1 MRLLRLFSLSFL
13 LASSAFAATPAPRP
27 LTHADFDAWRTIT
40 SQVLTRDGSWLGY
53 AFMPYDGDGEVILR
67 ELSSGREHRV
77 SVGNLPPPPTTPSEE
92 NPERP
97 APRREV
103 TVAFTSDARFAIAT
117 VFPDRA
123 DTLAAQR
130 AKKKPAEMP
139 KEGLVIVD
147 LATGQAT
154 RVTGVKNFQ
163 VPAKGGS
170 WLAWLKEAAPEK
182 PADEKKDSSTPATP
196 AADAKPAPA
205 SAAPAATKKDADKDK
220 KYGADLVLR
229 DLAAG
234 TERVFP
240 DVLEYSFARDG
251 RTLVFTVSAKTAT
264 ANGVFAVTPGDA
276 TAPVALAQGP
286 GRYQKLAW
294 NRTQTRLAF
303 VTDRAEHDAKPAR
316 FALWHWSRGT
326 ATATELVNAAT
337 TGLPAGWTVS
347 GDTAPAFSFDGRK
360 LIAATAPLPPVPDE
374 RLASLVDE
382 EKVSADLWHWNDDFI
397 PPVQKVRAER
407 ERKRSYVALVDP
419 ATRRFT
425 QLGDLTL
432 PAVTLNDDASQAFG
446 YDDRAYRQ
454 RADYDGIYQ
463 DAYLVDTATGARRL
477 LARELGERAGLRWS
491 PGNRWLAWFA
501 DQQWF
506 AADSRDGSVRSLT
519 KSLPVAFHNE
529 RHDLPQDPPS
539 YGSAGWTQDGE
550 SLLVYDRF
558 DLWQVFP
565 DGRPAKNLTAGH
577 GRAEKIELRVQTIE
591 PNEPEDEKHGLDPA
605 KPLYLRGES
614 ETTRATG
621 FYRTTFAAT
630 GAPERLL
637 WAGKNHRYL
646 GRALQADVLL
656 LSASR
661 FDEYPDL
668 HTTTAAFSAPA
679 KVSRGGDQLAPFQWG
694 GAELLTYRN
703 TEGVELSAALYK
715 PAGFDPAKKY
725 PMIVYIYERLSQIV
739 HTFNAPA
746 PGQNINPSVYT
757 SNGYLVLM
765 PDIAYTVGSPGHSAF
780 QCVMPALDTV
790 VARGFVDE
798 NAIGIQGHSWGG
810 YQIAYL
816 VTRTNRFRAAEAG
829 ALVSNMTSA
838 YSGIRWGSGRPRQF
852 QYEKTQSRLGRPLAE
867 APHLYLE
874 NSPLFG
880 VDRVT
885 TPLLMIHNDHD
896 DAVPWQ
902 QGIEFFLALRR
913 LDKEAYL
920 FNYNG
925 ALHGLRRRAD
935 LRDYSLRLR
944 QFFDHFLKGAP
955 RPAWMQSGIP
965 YLDRD
970 AEKLRFRDSNQSP
983 SP

>member
-1 MRLLRLFSLSFL
+1 MRLPRLPSFFL
-13 LASSAFAATPAPRP
+13 LLACSVFAAPADPRP

-40 SQVLTRDGSWLGY
+40 SSVLTRDGTWLGY

-67 ELSSGREHRV
+67 ELASGREHRV
-77 SVGNLPPPPTTPSEE
+77 PIGNLPPPPTTASDE

-97 APRREV
+97 APRREAR
-103 TVAFTSDARFAIAT
+103 VAFTSDARFAIAT

-139 KEGLVIVD
+139 KEGLVIID

-154 RVTGVKNFQ
+154 RAAGVKDFQ
-163 VPAKGGS
+163 LPAKGGS

-182 PADEKKDSSTPATP
+182 PADEK
-196 AADAKPAPA
+196 PAPA
-205 SAAPAATKKDADKDK
+205 APAVSPAPKKEAAKDR
-220 KYGADLVLR
+220 KYGSDLVLR

-240 DVLEYSFARDG
+240 DVIEYSFARDG
-251 RTLVFTVSAKTAT
+251 RTLIFTVSAKAAA

-276 TAPVALAQGP
+276 AAPLALSQGP
-286 GRYQKLAW
+286 GSYQKLAW
-294 NRTQTRLAF
+294 NRAQTQLAF
-303 VTDRAEHDAKPAR
+303 VTDRAEPDAKPAR
-316 FALWHWSRGT
+316 FALWHWVRGS
-326 ATATELVNAAT
+326 AAATELVNRT
-337 TGLPAGWTVS
+337 TPGLPAGWSVS
-347 GDTAPAFSFDGRK
+347 GDTAPAFTFDGRQI
-360 LIAATAPLPPVPDE
+360 IAATAPLPPAPDE
-374 RLASLVDE
+374 RLDSLLDD
-382 EKVSADLWHWNDDFI
+382 EKVRADLWHWNDDFI
-397 PPVQKVRAER
+397 PPVQKIRAER
-407 ERKRSYVALVDP
+407 ERKRTYAALVDP
-419 ATRRFT
+419 ATRRLT
-425 QLGDLTL
+425 QLGDQTL

-446 YDDRAYRQ
+446 YDDRAYRK
-454 RADYDGIYQ
+454 RTDYDDTYQ
-463 DAYLVDTATGARRL
+463 DAYLIDAKTGTRRL
-477 LARELGERAGLRWS
+477 LARALGERASLRWS

-501 DQQWF
+501 DRQWF

-529 RHDLPQDPPS
+529 LHDLPQDPPS

-550 SLLVYDRF
+550 SLLLYDRF

-565 DGRPAKNLTAGH
+565 DGRPARNLTAGH
-577 GRAEKIELRVQTIE
+577 GRAENIELRLQSIE
-591 PNEPEDEKHGLDPA
+591 PNEPDDERRGIDPA
-605 KPLYLRGES
+605 QPLYLRGES

-621 FYRTTFAAT
+621 FYRTTFTAS

-637 WAGKNHRYL
+637 WADQNHRYL

-661 FDEYPDL
+661 FDQYPDL
-668 HTTTAAFSAPA
+668 LTTTTAFAAPV
-679 KVSRGGDQLAPFQWG
+679 KVSRGGDQLAAFQWG
-694 GAELLTYRN
+694 RAELLTYRN
-703 TEGVELSAALYK
+703 TEGATLGAALFK

-725 PMIVYIYERLSQIV
+725 PLIVYIYERLSQTV
-739 HTFNAPA
+739 HTFTAPA

-765 PDIAYTVGSPGHSAF
+765 PDIAYTVGQPGHSAF
-780 QCVMPALDTV
+780 QCVMPALDAV

-798 NAIGIQGHSWGG
+798 QAIGIQGHSWGG
-810 YQIAYL
+810 YQVAYL
-816 VTRTNRFRAAEAG
+816 LTQTGRFRAAEAG
-829 ALVSNMTSA
+829 ALVANMTSA
-838 YSGIRWGSGRPRQF
+838 YSGIRWGSGRARQF

-867 APHLYLE
+867 APQLYLE

-880 VDRVT
+880 ADRVT
-885 TPLLMIHNDHD
+885 TPLLMLHNDQD

-913 LDKEAYL
+913 LGKEAYL

-935 LRDYSLRLR
+935 LRDYSWRLR

-955 RPAWMQSGIP
+955 APAWMQTGIP

-970 AEKLRFRDSNQSP
+970 AEKLRFRDSTQHSSP
-983 SP
+983 